1 MTKFEE
7 LMDVISRKKN
17 SSLKGSDTRTLN
29 TEEENDSLEVAGS
42 ESSKRPLISCA
53 DDQTDPDLLDH
64 FTGQSRPNQTTGQAL
79 PAGTP
84 TIKK

>member
-53 DDQTDPDLLDH
+53 GDQTDPDLLDQLH
-64 FTGQSRPNQTTGQAL
+64 RSIKTKPNDGSGASSWDSDY
-79 PAGTP
+79 
-84 TIKK
+84 